1 MIIFEIIELI
11 LLSIIFILMVVT
23 VSREYKKNSWKYP
36 VDIPSKH
43 EKYLFMLESGVIISG
58 YATTVVSSYYPTPLW
73 VFDQDKSGIHFE
85 DTCGYRIFKWME
97 INY

>member
-1 MIIFEIIELI
+1 MSTFEIIELV
-11 LLSIIFILMVVT
+11 LLGIIGIFMAIIIVQECK
-23 VSREYKKNSWKYP
+23 RNSWKHP

-85 DTCGYRIFKWME
+85 DTCGYRIIKWK
-97 INY
+97 NLD